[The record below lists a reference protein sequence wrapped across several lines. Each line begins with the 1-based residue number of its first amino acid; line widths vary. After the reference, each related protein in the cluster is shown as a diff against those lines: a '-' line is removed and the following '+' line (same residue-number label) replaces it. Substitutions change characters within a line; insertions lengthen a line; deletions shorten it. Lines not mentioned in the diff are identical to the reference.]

1 MRSRLQIVPAL
12 LGALLL
18 AVAASRAG
26 AQSTTLFFEGEGIE
40 TGVTV
45 PDTCC
50 FSLAGATFLGF
61 QGVFAPGDPALTSSG
76 EFVYRV
82 AGTDLG
88 RKQHAFIQQGPAGT
102 AAGIIMAG
110 VFGHV
115 VNQIRQLFADQIELQ
130 FKIRIIFTIVTP
142 THETLNDG
150 WFRGEDFRTEA
161 AIVCRNVPPTEKNLT
176 FLGHQIFKGLLYF
189 TRNVLG
195 TTFRANF

>member
-88 RKQHAFIQQGPAGT
+88 LIIRFDEPVDSVSFFFVHDASNVAVTGT
-102 AAGIIMAG
+102 ARLYDGDGNLFAQLESRPSTTRGDPANFVSATSPNAISHM
-110 VFGHV
+110 
-115 VNQIRQLFADQIELQ
+115 QLFALPAFVDD
-130 FKIRIIFTIVTP
+130 FTF
-142 THETLNDG
+142 N
-150 WFRGEDFRTEA
+150 R
-161 AIVCRNVPPTEKNLT
+161 AIVPITTERTWTSMKA
-176 FLGHQIFKGLLYF
+176 LY
-189 TRNVLG
+189 R
-195 TTFRANF
+195 